1 MGGPCLQ
8 YVRTPYGRHEERL
21 CPSCTDN
28 FQVVPGGFEYGGITW
43 HSVEQ
48 AFQSLK
54 FPIGSVT
61 QVKIERRAPQ
71 PNESDSEY
79 SCRTW
84 EMGQSRGGTKI
95 REDWGMVKVKLMTV
109 LNIAKYAS
117 SVDYCFD
124 LIETGT
130 NRISANQARGIGRTG
145 MQRSRP
151 TSETSCTRALTFR
164 SCWGLSMTWNQPK
177 LRHY

>member
-1 MGGPCLQ
+1 M
-8 YVRTPYGRHEERL
+8 
-21 CPSCTDN
+21 
-28 FQVVPGGFEYGGITW
+28 
-43 HSVEQ
+43 
-48 AFQSLK
+48 
-54 FPIGSVT
+54 T

-95 REDWGMVKVKLMTV
+95 REDWEMVKVKLMTV

-130 NRISANQARGIGRTG
+130 NRILGQPS
-145 MQRSRP
+145 
-151 TSETSCTRALTFR
+151 
-164 SCWGLSMTWNQPK
+164 TWNWPYWNAAIQTYITS
-177 LRHY
+177 RVAQGH